1 MRNVKFKIKEQKSK
15 LSPLTVVMLIV
26 LILYS
31 ALLVGMLVWALFT
44 SFKEPL
50 DFIMDRVGLPNP
62 WYFDNYVKVLK
73 EARLDRN
80 QQKVSFIEMIWNSVA
95 YSVGCSLV
103 NTFVT
108 AIVAYLCARYKCAFS
123 KFIYSLVLVVMVIP
137 VVGNQASELQMAIR
151 LGIYDKMFGMLI
163 MRATFLGLYF
173 LVFYDMFNSVPMA
186 FSEAAEIDGA
196 GDFQIM
202 VKIFFPIASNT
213 FLTVALI
220 TFIGYWNNYQVPIV
234 YVPSRPTLAEWV
246 FRITSWSTGD
256 FSNAPSKIAAAM
268 VLLLPVVAIFLCMH
282 KRLLGNLSI
291 GGVKG

>member
-1 MRNVKFKIKEQKSK
+1 MKHGNFKIKEKK
-15 LSPLTVVMLIV
+15 NRLSPLTIVMLVV

-31 ALLVGMLVWALFT
+31 VSLLGMVFWAVLT
-44 SFKEPL
+44 VLKEPNEFL
-50 DFIMDRVGLPNP
+50 FNRVGLPEE
-62 WYFDNYVKVLK
+62 WYFKNIPFVLK
-73 EARLDRN
+73 TELPGHEET
-80 QQKVSFIEMIWNSVA
+80 SFAEIVWNSIF

-108 AIVAYLCARYKCAFS
+108 GIIAYLCARYKCAFS

-137 VVGNQASELQMAIR
+137 VVGNQTSELQMAIR

-173 LVFYDMFNSVPMA
+173 LVFYDMFAAVPMA
-186 FSEAAEIDGA
+186 YSEAAEIDGA
-196 GDFQIM
+196 GDFEIM

-213 FLTVALI
+213 FVTVALI
-220 TFIGYWNNYQVPIV
+220 TFIGYWNNYQVPML
-234 YVPSRPTLAEWV
+234 YVPSSPTLAEWV
-246 FRITSWSTGD
+246 FRIVDLSKPGYTQ
-256 FSNAPSKIAAAM
+256 APVKLAAAM
-268 VLLLPVVAIFLCMH
+268 ILLLPVVAIFLLTH